1 MMGAYLGAVNLPS
14 QEDTVEPDIRAIA
27 RRAALERTL
36 YMNKMIDEALAR
48 AANALR
54 ALRGAPCR

>member
-1 MMGAYLGAVNLPS
+1 M
-14 QEDTVEPDIRAIA
+14 EPDIRTIA
-27 RRAALERTL
+27 RRAAYERAT
-36 YMNKMIDEALAR
+36 YMSKAIDEALAR

>member
-1 MMGAYLGAVNLPS
+1 M
-14 QEDTVEPDIRAIA
+14 EPDIRTIA
-27 RRAALERTL
+27 RHAARERAI
-36 YMNKMIDEALAR
+36 YMGKVIDEALAR